1 MARQDD
7 FEFQQWAEQ
16 NNFSEADLQLIKS
29 TARNHTLLWF
39 LTSLIPGVHLVT
51 FSLMNIA
58 WVQYKVIKQ
67 RTFNVRPG
75 LLLTL
80 ASVVLFV
87 NFIFIIPAIVYFV
100 GRKRLW
106 GSGIR
111 GLMKN
116 GRIGTGN

>member
-1 MARQDD
+1 MGRTK
-7 FEFQQWAEQ
+7 
-16 NNFSEADLQLIKS
+16 QLFGSGS
-29 TARNHTLLWF
+29 TAYQEHGTESYIVMV

-51 FSLMNIA
+51 FALMNIA

-75 LLLTL
+75 LLYSL
-80 ASVVLFV
+80 ATVALFV
-87 NFIFIIPAIVYFV
+87 NFIFIIPAIVFFV

-111 GLMKN
+111 GLMKK
-116 GRIGTGN
+116 GRIGTGD